1 MTRARFVL
9 GSESL
14 KQRFEKVREQV
25 ITAPRDRALLRQEV
39 STMRQRVSMAHPIKA
54 GQFDVKHSP
63 GGMVD
68 AEFAIQT
75 MVLSYAAEH
84 PRLIDNVGNIALCQR
99 AEQCG
104 LLSAGV
110 GEAAADAYRELRKI
124 QHKARLDE
132 VPTQVDPSFTLAQ
145 SQAIRALWT
154 ELMEKP

>member
-1 MTRARFVL
+1 
-9 GSESL
+9 
-14 KQRFEKVREQV
+14 
-25 ITAPRDRALLRQEV
+25 
-39 STMRQRVSMAHPIKA
+39 
-54 GQFDVKHSP
+54 
-63 GGMVD
+63 
-68 AEFAIQT
+68 